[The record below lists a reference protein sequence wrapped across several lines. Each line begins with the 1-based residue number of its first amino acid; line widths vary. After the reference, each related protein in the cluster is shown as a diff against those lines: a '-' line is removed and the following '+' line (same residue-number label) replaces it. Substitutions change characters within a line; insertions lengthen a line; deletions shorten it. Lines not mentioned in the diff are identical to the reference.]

1 MRSPEIQ
8 TALSQLWEV
17 QAVAEI
23 ITKAKVEEIDPVTIQ
38 TAIRNIHK
46 LILDSVMTL
55 EEEL

>member
-8 TALSQLWEV
+8 SVLYQLWE
-17 QAVAEI
+17 AESITEI
-23 ITKAKVEEIDPVTIQ
+23 ITKVDAEKIDPVTFQ
-38 TAIRNIHK
+38 TAIRNVHK